1 MAKADLHKTALDHSA
16 GALVAHAS
24 RLLHQALALAQQPLG
39 LAPAQYKILV
49 QLWAQDAQ
57 TQRDLVLKLDIEQST
72 IGSTLN
78 RMERDGLIQRR
89 PNPQDGRSQFICLT
103 ARSKK
108 LKGPAIQ
115 LANRIN
121 EKALSG
127 FTAAERAQFFALM
140 EKFIKT
146 IKKKR

>member
-1 MAKADLHKTALDHSA
+1 MAKFDLNKTASDSSA
-16 GALVAHAS
+16 GAMVAHAS

-49 QLWAQDAQ
+49 LLWLKDSQ

-89 PNPQDGRSQFICLT
+89 PNPDDGRSQFICLT
-103 ARSKK
+103 PRGKK
-108 LKGPAIQ
+108 LKAPAMQ

-121 EKALSG
+121 EQALSA
-127 FTAAERAQFFALM
+127 FSATERAQFFTLM
-140 EKFIKT
+140 EKFIKNL
-146 IKKKR
+146 KKNR